1 MRAWVEEFMEEI
13 QKIEI
18 FYNTKY
24 LEYCNEFEM
33 LKEAF
38 LRKRY
43 GKMTKRVKILS
54 SPFESNQGLGHAGI
68 MVTHHFEHLPLREE
82 NMKEIQ
88 MTELDQTPTDN
99 KQGAATEEHKERT

>member
-1 MRAWVEEFMEEI
+1 MCEWVEEFMEEI

-24 LEYCNEFEM
+24 LEYCNEFDV

-38 LRKRY
+38 LRKKY

-54 SPFESNQGLGHAGI
+54 SAQDSNQNLGHAGI
-68 MVTHHFEHLPLREE
+68 MVTHHFDHIPLRD
-82 NMKEIQ
+82 NLKEI
-88 MTELDQTPTDN
+88 
-99 KQGAATEEHKERT
+99 